1 MDYNYKNIKERNPN
15 KKRKILI
22 VFNDMIADMLNNK
35 KLNVLVAELFIRGR
49 ISNISLVFILQSYFP
64 VLKVITLNSTRKVI
78 MKICNKS
85 ELQQIAFNHS
95 SCLNFKTLRIF
106 EKNVLKNNILF

>member
-22 VFNDMIADMLNNK
+22 VFNDMIADMLSNK
-35 KLNVLVAELFIRGR
+35 KLNVLVTELFIRGR
-49 ISNISLVFILQSYFP
+49 ISKISLVFILQSYIP
-64 VLKVITLNSTRKVI
+64 VLKVITLNSTRNVI
-78 MKICNKS
+78 MKISNKP
-85 ELQQIAFNHS
+85 ELQQIVFNRS
-95 SCLNFKTLRIF
+95 SCLSFKTLRIF